1 MEGKYH
7 LNKKHIQEAFNIL
20 SKQAKKSK
28 KKHSNVAT
36 RLKTKKIKQKKKLQ
50 NIKDQSDSVKN
61 TSESTFLVPPKKNK
75 NKRGLIDP
83 VDVETF
89 HDWSLGN

>member
-20 SKQAKKSK
+20 SKEAKKQKSK
-28 KKHSNVAT
+28 KKHSNVTT
-36 RLKTKKIKQKKKLQ
+36 RVKTKKIKQKKKVQ
-50 NIKDQSDSVKN
+50 NIKDQSDSEKN

-83 VDVETF
+83 VD
-89 HDWSLGN
+89 S